1 MKVILDAGR
10 IEEKGKSHEY
20 LKEMLQLPEHYG
32 KNLDALHD
40 CLTEMDKTE
49 ILWDN
54 IEHAGIYFRRVYLVF
69 QRACVENPG
78 LSMRKFEGKKIAVLS
93 DTHGLLRPEVTEI
106 LHDCDGAIHAGDIN
120 SREILNQI
128 WDASG
133 RNKPFY
139 VVRGNNDK
147 AWAMDLPLTM
157 EFTLGGTHFFLV
169 HNKKDVPANQ
179 KDTQIII
186 CGHSHKYLEEE
197 KDGRL
202 WLNPGSCGKRRF
214 YQEITMAILYL
225 EETPQPGSNGWWV
238 KKIEIPQD
246 TSAGTE
252 HLQKTPPQGLIPQE
266 NLSGI
271 VQEIIKRMDKGQS
284 VEVIGKK
291 LNIHPEFA
299 EEICRIRVTHPG
311 VSVEGIVDKI
321 EVNRSIYDKKTIST
335 GNH

>member
-1 MKVILDAGR
+1 
-10 IEEKGKSHEY
+10 
-20 LKEMLQLPEHYG
+20 
-32 KNLDALHD
+32 
-40 CLTEMDKTE
+40 
-49 ILWDN
+49 
-54 IEHAGIYFRRVYLVF
+54 
-69 QRACVENPG
+69 
-78 LSMRKFEGKKIAVLS
+78 
-93 DTHGLLRPEVTEI
+93 
-106 LHDCDGAIHAGDIN
+106 
-120 SREILNQI
+120 
-128 WDASG
+128 
-133 RNKPFY
+133 
-139 VVRGNNDK
+139 
-147 AWAMDLPLTM
+147 
-157 EFTLGGTHFFLV
+157 HFFLV

-214 YQEITMAILYL
+214 YQEITMAVLYL

-246 TSAGTE
+246 TSAGVE

-284 VEVIGKK
+284 VEVISKK

>member
-1 MKVILDAGR
+1 MKIILDAGR

>member
-1 MKVILDAGR
+1 MKIILDAGR

-246 TSAGTE
+246 TSAGVE